1 MVSSEQSASSRF
13 PRIISCFSWH
23 FLHISRLF
31 FQELILPLCQ
41 SHRAHRYVALFNL
54 LVTNGH
60 WTDYV
65 NKSDTP
71 RLFFPTSLHLALFFT
86 HISSCHMQPCPS
98 AWQFL
103 PAVLPVPA
111 RHQAASA
118 AAGGSAAGAGWCTE
132 PRWDHGLT
140 AGSGLRRQNKACGC
154 TLCKCSFTHEDS
166 SERKEHFFAI

>member
-23 FLHISRLF
+23 FLHNSRLF

-60 WTDYV
+60 WTDYA

-71 RLFFPTSLHLALFFT
+71 RLFFPHLSPFGFVFMSYAALPLCMTVLTCCITGACTPPGCICCCRRICCWGWMMYWAPLGPRTNCRIWPETSKHSVWV
-86 HISSCHMQPCPS
+86 HVVQI
-98 AWQFL
+98 
-103 PAVLPVPA
+103 
-111 RHQAASA
+111 
-118 AAGGSAAGAGWCTE
+118 
-132 PRWDHGLT
+132 
-140 AGSGLRRQNKACGC
+140 
-154 TLCKCSFTHEDS
+154 
-166 SERKEHFFAI
+166 